1 MFLYLPRVPPVVYPS
16 HGPARRPV
24 ARAPDTD
31 HIQSRATVASSQAP
45 DENPWP
51 TIPRV
56 LSEIAAAAKALLD
69 NAADRNAEPE

>member
-1 MFLYLPRVPPVVYPS
+1 
-16 HGPARRPV
+16 V